1 MQCET
6 NSRTEKPPSTSCSQ
20 RSITYQT
27 WCRDCKEEDEQ
38 RLGNGNEDGES
49 ITPPEVLKKRNPSK
63 NKTEVPLYTYIG
75 ESSRSTY
82 ERGFEHQRDARD
94 LKTTSHILKHILEKH
109 PGSGPDEV
117 RFDIKVLKTHQSPF
131 ERQIYEKCAAE
142 MLL

>member
-6 NSRTEKPPSTSCSQ
+6 NGRTEKPPATSCSQ

-27 WCRDCKEEDEQ
+27 WCRDCKEEDEKKLQ
-38 RLGNGNEDGES
+38 YENEDGES
-49 ITPPEVLKKRNPSK
+49 ITPTREKKADLA
-63 NKTEVPLYTYIG
+63 LYTYIG

-117 RFDIKVLKTHQSPF
+117 RSDIKVPKTHQSPF
-131 ERQIYEKCAAE
+131 ERQIY
-142 MLL
+142 